1 MVPNY
6 GGRVV
11 KWGEDGPVR
20 GDEMMTGEMMTGQMV
35 KRST

>member
-11 KWGEDGPVR
+11 KRGEDGPVR
-20 GDEMMTGEMMTGQMV
+20 GDAMMTGEMVTGEMV